1 MSEKSYFVIQTEY
14 GPVKGERK
22 ESVLGRDFFSFS
34 RIPYMKAPVGKL
46 RFRDPQAPEKWTE
59 PIDATLDTPSYVAK
73 NYYYNEYEG
82 EEGAAFVNVYTPVLA
97 SDGPLPVMVWIHGGA
112 YICGSGNTN
121 EYGPDYFMQKNVIL
135 VTMNY
140 RLGVIGFLS
149 LDDKELGIPGNA
161 GLKDQAFALK
171 WVQRNIKA
179 FGGDPNRVTVFGESA
194 GSASVHHHMISE
206 HSKGLFQRSIMMSA
220 SAFTSCFALLPRRD
234 HVKRL
239 AKALGWDGTGGEKAI
254 LELLESVDALT
265 LVKEAETLLTDEE
278 MFGENFL
285 IPFGPVIEPYKTAN
299 CFIPVDTL
307 IGART
312 AWSNGIDSLCSVT
325 SFEGIFFNFNPDAVS
340 KSAVVL
346 QNFDYFAPLP
356 QMHVSISKDKIAE
369 YGKKIK
375 EVYYGK
381 LNPSATN
388 EESYYHVR

>member
-1 MSEKSYFVIQTEY
+1 MIQTEY
-14 GPVKGERK
+14 GPVKGVRK
-22 ESVLGRDFFSFS
+22 ESVLGREFLSFS

-46 RFRDPQAPEKWTE
+46 RFRDPQAPEKWAE
-59 PIDATLDTPSYVAK
+59 PIDATLDTPSYCAS
-73 NYYYNEYEG
+73 NYFLNEYEG
-82 EEGAAFVNVYTPVLA
+82 QEDAAFVNVYSPVLA
-97 SDGPLPVMVWIHGGA
+97 SDEALPVMVWIHGGA

-140 RLGVIGFLS
+140 RLGVFGFLS

-171 WVQRNIKA
+171 WVQHNIKA
-179 FGGDPNRVTVFGESA
+179 FGGDPNKVTLFGESA

-206 HSKGLFQRSIMMSA
+206 HSKGLFQRSILMSA

-234 HVKRL
+234 HAKRL

-265 LVKEAETLLTDEE
+265 VVKTAETLLSDEE
-278 MFGENFL
+278 LFGENFL
-285 IPFGPVIEPYKTAN
+285 IPFGPVIEPYKSAN
-299 CFIPVDTL
+299 CFIPIDTV

-312 AWSNGIDSLCSVT
+312 AWSNGMDSLCSVT
-325 SFEGIFFNFNPDAVS
+325 SFEGMFFNYPESVS

-346 QNFDYFAPLP
+346 QNFDYFAPVP
-356 QMHVSISKDKIAE
+356 QMSVGISKDKVSE

-375 EVYYGK
+375 EIYYGK
-381 LNPSATN
+381 LSPSATN